1 MLADQFFYRGQIAQ
15 RFKCGIVK
23 KLLPIA
29 LTASNSLAQIIYG
42 LIIMLQSGMGASQLV
57 EGVGVVWINGKR
69 LLAQVD
75 GPLSIVLLQNNV
87 RLISQRFD
95 VFGING

>member
-1 MLADQFFYRGQIAQ
+1 MLADQFFYRGQITQ

-57 EGVGVVWINGKR
+57 KSVSIVWINGKC

-75 GPLSIVLLQNNV
+75 GPLGFVLLQINV
-87 RLISQRFD
+87 RIICTLFD
-95 VFGING
+95 VYGDTG

>member
-1 MLADQFFYRGQIAQ
+1 MLADQFFYRGQITQ

-29 LTASNSLAQIIYG
+29 LTASNSLAQIMYG
-42 LIIMLQSGMGASQLV
+42 FIIILQSGMGASQLV
-57 EGVGVVWINGKR
+57 KSVSIVWINGKC

-75 GPLSIVLLQNNV
+75 GPLGFVLLQNDI

-95 VFGING
+95 VFGIDG

>member
-1 MLADQFFYRGQIAQ
+1 MLADQFFYRGQITQ
-15 RFKCGIVK
+15 RFMCVFVK

-29 LTASNSLAQIIYG
+29 LTASNSLAQIIYC

-57 EGVGVVWINGKR
+57 ISVSIVWINGKC

-75 GPLSIVLLQNNV
+75 GPLGFVLLQNNV

-95 VFGING
+95 VFGVNG